1 MERLEAK
8 KLKQVVRMKALEH
21 IKGLMPRQSTRL
33 NQISEEFNKKI
44 ETSNKNFSSSF
55 EEQVVKYEEQ

>member
-33 NQISEEFNKKI
+33 N
-44 ETSNKNFSSSF
+44 
-55 EEQVVKYEEQ
+55 